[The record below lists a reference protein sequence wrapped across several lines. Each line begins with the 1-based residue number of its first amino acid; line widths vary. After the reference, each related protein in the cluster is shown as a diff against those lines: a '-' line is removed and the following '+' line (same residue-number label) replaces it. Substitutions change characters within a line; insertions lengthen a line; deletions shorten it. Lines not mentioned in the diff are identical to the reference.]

1 MARTKKITVT
11 KISGIVGD
19 IGKILSKYSADN
31 DELNWVR
38 NEIRLVLESAVK
50 RKKPSSAIENLSGV
64 VDPRNI
70 ARTGAEVDG
79 RGSFIRQKSDSQRSD
94 AVKGL

>member
-1 MARTKKITVT
+1 MARTKKITTT

-31 DELNWVR
+31 DEVSWVK
-38 NEIRLVLESAVK
+38 NEIRLVLESAIE
-50 RKKPSSAIENLSGV
+50 RKKPSSSVENLSGV

-70 ARTGAEVDG
+70 ARTGAEFDG
-79 RGSFIRQKSDSQRSD
+79 RGSFVRQKSDSQKSD
-94 AVKGL
+94 AIKGL